1 MLPWIAAGVALAIA
15 IGAIWVPLSYK
26 AVQVSPDGARIAL
39 EVLGSALEDIWLY
52 EVARETASQLTFDTN
67 ADRTPLWMP
76 DGQHVIFL
84 SYGESQYALFSK
96 RADGVGQPE
105 RLMVSRSEPTPWSI
119 APGGGTVAFHELNPE
134 TGYDLGSVSLQDEP
148 LRKTLLATEFRETNP
163 QISPDGRRLA
173 YTSDE
178 SGRREIYVS
187 PFPRTD
193 EGKWR
198 VSREGGTEPLWSADG
213 RELFYRDGR
222 AVLAVSV
229 ETASA
234 FRSGD
239 PRVLFSGPYRRWS
252 TQSGHTYD
260 VTLDG
265 ERFVMIRESET
276 DLAGSEIIVIQNW
289 LEELERLVPTDHE

>member
-1 MLPWIAAGVALAIA
+1 M
-15 IGAIWVPLSYK
+15 
-26 AVQVSPDGARIAL
+26 
-39 EVLGSALEDIWLY
+39 
-52 EVARETASQLTFDTN
+52 
-67 ADRTPLWMP
+67 
-76 DGQHVIFL
+76 
-84 SYGESQYALFSK
+84 
-96 RADGVGQPE
+96 
-105 RLMVSRSEPTPWSI
+105 
-119 APGGGTVAFHELNPE
+119 AFHELNPE

-148 LRKTLLATEFRETNP
+148 LRKTLLATEFRETHP
-163 QISPDGRRLA
+163 QISPDGRWLA

-178 SGRREIYVS
+178 SGQGEIYVR
-187 PFPRTD
+187 PFPGMD
-193 EGKWR
+193 GKWR

-252 TQSGHTYD
+252 TGYSGHTYD
-260 VTLDG
+260 VTPDG

-276 DLAGSEIIVIQNW
+276 DLTGGEIIVIQNW